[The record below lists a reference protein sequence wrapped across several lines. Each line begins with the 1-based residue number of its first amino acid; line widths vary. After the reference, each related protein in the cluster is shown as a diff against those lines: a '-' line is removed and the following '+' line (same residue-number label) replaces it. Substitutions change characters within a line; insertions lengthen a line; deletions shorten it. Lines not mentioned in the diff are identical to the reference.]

1 MFVVIL
7 VISLL
12 YMPFC
17 RSLSTASSP
26 FIPLVSSG
34 TVATKDESRDF
45 MAVFPDIVRDLTEA
59 GRHLD
64 IPDATKWFAK
74 VSSKMSVC
82 MQYICRLRGQNFILI
97 CNI

>member
-1 MFVVIL
+1 MFVVVS

-17 RSLSTASSP
+17 RSLSTVSSP
-26 FIPLVSSG
+26 SIPLAISG

-45 MAVFPDIVRDLTEA
+45 MAVFPDIVRDLTET

-74 VSSKMSVC
+74 VSMLV
-82 MQYICRLRGQNFILI
+82 R
-97 CNI
+97 